1 MQHKLF
7 ARYPI
12 GNPRRKWKQDNF
24 VLSIANPGPMGLDIA
39 DEFTLRKVRRAVKTC
54 TDAGF
59 NLLECL
65 WASPA
70 VGMEIVRTAE
80 SVGNRVVFQDLKRFG
95 GMGLRN
101 VFCEK
106 NDPESAMEQ
115 IYFSISSS
123 VIPIPLSDTVSVFA
137 DLSSFTVTLYSS
149 SASY

>member
-95 GMGLRN
+95 VWVCVMSFVRRTTPRVRWSRCVRGAVLRAFICGMSHVWRTRCGRH
-101 VFCEK
+101 
-106 NDPESAMEQ
+106 DA
-115 IYFSISSS
+115 
-123 VIPIPLSDTVSVFA
+123 
-137 DLSSFTVTLYSS
+137 
-149 SASY
+149 